1 MSPAV
6 LLLIVDISFP
16 CSNLFYSLHFEA
28 EPCCTIYSM
37 ISKCINRSY
46 PRHSNLD
53 ANILPPQCKG
63 PFGDWEGEI
72 SQQSPAKH
80 HHFWFVLTI
89 DSVCWF
95 FRVFR
100 SFLRTSKGTS
110 KVNTAQTPRH
120 ANQTLDLPSA
130 KKGENNIRGWKG
142 MVWPCKS
149 TRKQDETSASR
160 FLRGKKKVRPHRSL
174 WFIPFSR
181 KFKSSYWVR
190 KKGKRTPPD
199 NSLKRNAAKR
209 HKTQL
214 SAIVQ
219 SQANIALRSNGK
231 RWCLRF

>member
-28 EPCCTIYSM
+28 EPCCTIYQWL
-37 ISKCINRSY
+37 SKCINRSY

-160 FLRGKKKVRPHRSL
+160 FLRGKKRCDLIGLFGSYLLAVNS
-174 WFIPFSR
+174 SR
-181 KFKSSYWVR
+181 VTEY
-190 KKGKRTPPD
+190 GKREREPLLTTLWKETPRKD
-199 NSLKRNAAKR
+199 TKRSCQQLYNHKQTSL
-209 HKTQL
+209 
-214 SAIVQ
+214 
-219 SQANIALRSNGK
+219 
-231 RWCLRF
+231 

>member
-1 MSPAV
+1 MLTSPGPEAQCLDHDSPSHSWSVWLKDRNLWQYPFLLILCSRHMSPAV

-16 CSNLFYSLHFEA
+16 CSHLFYSLHFEA
-28 EPCCTIYSM
+28 EPCCTIYQWL
-37 ISKCINRSY
+37 SKCINRSY

-142 MVWPCKS
+142 MKDRLALQVDTE
-149 TRKQDETSASR
+149 TR
-160 FLRGKKKVRPHRSL
+160 
-174 WFIPFSR
+174 WN
-181 KFKSSYWVR
+181 
-190 KKGKRTPPD
+190 KR
-199 NSLKRNAAKR
+199 
-209 HKTQL
+209 
-214 SAIVQ
+214 V
-219 SQANIALRSNGK
+219 
-231 RWCLRF
+231 

>member
-1 MSPAV
+1 MRTSCHLSVKDHLATEKAKSV
-6 LLLIVDISFP
+6 SNRQQNIIISDSYWLLILSVDSFV
-16 CSNLFYSLHFEA
+16 CLGLFWEQAKEQAKS
-28 EPCCTIYSM
+28 I
-37 ISKCINRSY
+37 
-46 PRHSNLD
+46 RHRRLVMQTKLW
-53 ANILPPQCKG
+53 ICL
-63 PFGDWEGEI
+63 
-72 SQQSPAKH
+72 QQRREK
-80 HHFWFVLTI
+80 TT
-89 DSVCWF
+89 SVVE
-95 FRVFR
+95 RVW
-100 SFLRTSKGTS
+100 RT
-110 KVNTAQTPRH
+110 
-120 ANQTLDLPSA
+120 
-130 KKGENNIRGWKG
+130 
-142 MVWPCKS
+142 VWPCKS

-174 WFIPFSR
+174 WFIPFSC